1 MQPYVDRSDNEISI
15 HCLDKE
21 DLALLEKASL
31 ELFNRLHRTSIDTD
45 AKRRLKVLKNLL
57 KNESLQP

>member
-15 HCLDKE
+15 HCLEKE

-31 ELFNRLHRTSIDTD
+31 ELFNRLHRTSID

-57 KNESLQP
+57 KNESLQS